1 MEVPRFNTQRLTL
14 RRFRPADI
22 EILDEI
28 VSDPDVIRYF
38 PLSSPWPQEVT
49 QKWVEK
55 HWSHWEQHNFGWWAL
70 VFRETKKLLG
80 WCGLGVLEETGE
92 IEVLYLLDKSH
103 WGMGLATEAAQ
114 FSIDYAFQV
123 LNLEAVIGLTHPH
136 NIASQKVLQK
146 IGLTFNIKAQYFGM
160 DLFKFLIDKH
170 TYQTNQSSSDPRKN
184 PSPR

>member
-55 HWSHWEQHNFGWWAL
+55 HWSHWELHNFGWWAL

-114 FSIDYAFQV
+114 FSIDYAFQA
-123 LNLEAVIGLTHPH
+123 LNLEAVIGLTHPN
-136 NIASQKVLQK
+136 NIASQRVLQK
-146 IGLTFNIKAQYFGM
+146 IGLIFNKEAQYFGM
-160 DLFKFLIDKH
+160 NLYKFLIDNQ
-170 TYQTNQSSSDPRKN
+170 TYQTNQSSMNQP
-184 PSPR
+184 